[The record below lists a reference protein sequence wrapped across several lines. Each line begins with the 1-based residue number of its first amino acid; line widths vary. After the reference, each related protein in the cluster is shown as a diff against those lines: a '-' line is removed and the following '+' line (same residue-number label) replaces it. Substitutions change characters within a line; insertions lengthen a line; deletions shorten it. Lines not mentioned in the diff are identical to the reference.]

1 MAVRATDTR
10 VDATHPDPV
19 RRERYARINPAHH
32 SAESRIKHRSVV
44 NRQRRGSVK
53 PVPSGVAGSA
63 PAWPTKRRVPL
74 ACRQPRQLRGADT
87 ARRDRSVSIYKG
99 NGQLRLQKGEGMKV
113 SRERTNAVMNKAMNR
128 VVKDVHA
135 LSQRKENAVSAFR
148 AAANNLAQI
157 NNELQDEVAY
167 IKQLA
172 AFAAE
177 KEAEA
182 ERMIADNDAVRGKI
196 IDLIGEE

>member
-1 MAVRATDTR
+1 MKA
-10 VDATHPDPV
+10 
-19 RRERYARINPAHH
+19 
-32 SAESRIKHRSVV
+32 SRK
-44 NRQRRGSVK
+44 
-53 PVPSGVAGSA
+53 
-63 PAWPTKRRVPL
+63 
-74 ACRQPRQLRGADT
+74 
-87 ARRDRSVSIYKG
+87 
-99 NGQLRLQKGEGMKV
+99 
-113 SRERTNAVMNKAMNR
+113 RTNAAMNKTMTR

-157 NNELQDEVAY
+157 NDELQDEVMY

-172 AFAAE
+172 TFAAE

-182 ERMIADNDAVRGKI
+182 ERMIADNNAVRGKI